1 MRSASAFASASAWP
15 LLNDIKVPP
24 RHARDRSTCRP
35 GRAPRGRKRA
45 VLVISPHLDDGV
57 FGCGRWLAA
66 HPGSTVLTVFAGA
79 PDAAHALTD
88 WDARSGF
95 ASGAEAVRLRREE
108 DRRALE
114 MLGATPC
121 WLDFADSQYGRSPSV
136 DALAEALGRELR
148 ARRPAVVLY
157 PLGLFHSDHLL
168 VHDACRMA
176 LQAAGGVDS
185 AAYEDALYRGMRGM
199 LQQRLAALVAEGVA
213 ATPVE
218 LDALPAAGSGRPSDP
233 VHAARLK
240 ADAVAAYASQ
250 LRAFGAGG
258 HADLERPERGW
269 RLEAAAGSGEDRR
282 A

>member
-1 MRSASAFASASAWP
+1 
-15 LLNDIKVPP
+15 
-24 RHARDRSTCRP
+24 
-35 GRAPRGRKRA
+35 

-57 FGCGRWLAA
+57 FSCGRWLAG

-79 PDAAHALTD
+79 PGAESALTD
-88 WDARSGF
+88 WDARCGF
-95 ASGAEAVRLRREE
+95 ASGTEAVRLRREE

-114 MLGATPC
+114 LLQASPC
-121 WLDFADSQYGRSPSV
+121 WLEFTDSQYGPSPSV
-136 DALAEALGRELR
+136 DAVADALRRELD

-157 PLGLFHSDHLL
+157 PLGLFHSDHRL
-168 VHDACRMA
+168 VHEACRAA
-176 LQAAGGVDS
+176 LGGTAGIEA

-199 LQQRLAALVAEGVA
+199 LQQRLAALAAAGIA

-218 LDALPAAGSGRPSDP
+218 LDALPTSSPRAPIDAAGAAQDAAG
-233 VHAARLK
+233 AARLK
-240 ADAVAAYASQ
+240 AGAVDAYASQ

-269 RLEAAAGSGEDRR
+269 RLEPIAPADEAGH